1 MNPNKKPTTY
11 QKASQI
17 SFQSIGLGLAALCG
31 PFLAVSAGAADAPAL
46 SKDSGFQKP
55 AWLGE
60 LSGTLKES
68 YDDNVFMV
76 ENGKLANRSSWVT
89 TVSPKVGFNLV
100 PLLGDQTVLQAL
112 SLAYAP
118 DFSFFHEE
126 DSEDFTAHKLNLSL
140 KGKSGNVTFAAE
152 NGFCYIDGDDEAPTY
167 DRGRSAYAIA
177 GPRERREQFQDRAK
191 ITIQYD
197 KEKWFIRP
205 TASLLYFDLRT
216 DLRNVAGYDNYC
228 DRYDVNG
235 GLDLG
240 YKITPKVAATLGYR
254 YGHQDQQQFSFD
266 AAHLSSSSD
275 YHRVL
280 FGFEGKPLDWLTV
293 CVQAG
298 PDFRSYEEN
307 SGTHT
312 TPLDDLDETTYYA
325 EASLA
330 AQVTKNDVVSFKYK
344 QWRWLSSVGKLPALD
359 STFDLGYKHKF
370 NSQLSMDLG
379 ARFLESDYSIANVAS
394 GNRIDQMYTFSAGVT
409 YAFTSQL
416 TASLAY
422 SFDLGRNDA
431 NGLTSAAESDREFER
446 NLVSLGATYKF

>member
-1 MNPNKKPTTY
+1 MKKHKNSTTC

-17 SFQSIGLGLAALCG
+17 SFQSLGLGLAALCG
-31 PFLAVSAGAADAPAL
+31 PLLAASAGAADAPAL
-46 SKDSGFQKP
+46 SKKAGFQKP

-68 YDDNVFMV
+68 YDDNLFMV
-76 ENGKLANRSSWVT
+76 ENGKYANRSSWVT
-89 TVSPKVGFNLV
+89 TVSPKAGFNLV
-100 PLLGDQTVLQAL
+100 PLLGEQTVLQAL

-126 DSEDFTAHKLNLSL
+126 DSEDFTAHKLNLNL
-140 KGKSGNVTFAAE
+140 KGKTGNFSFSAE
-152 NGFCYIDGDDEAPTY
+152 NGFSYIDGEDEAPTY
-167 DRGRSAYAIA
+167 DRGRNAYAIA

-191 ITIQYD
+191 ITLQYD
-197 KEKWFIRP
+197 KEKWFVRP

-240 YKITPKVAATLGYR
+240 YKIMPKAAVTLGYR

-266 AAHLSSSSD
+266 AAHLSSPSD

-280 FGFEGKPLDWLTV
+280 FGFEGKPLDWLTIS
-293 CVQAG
+293 VQAG

-307 SGTHT
+307 SATHT

-330 AQVTKNDVVSFKYK
+330 AEVTKNDVISFKYK

-370 NSQLSMDLG
+370 TSQLSMDLG
-379 ARFLESDYSIANVAS
+379 ARLLESDYTIANVAS
-394 GNRIDQMYTFSAGVT
+394 GNRIDQLYTFSAGVT
-409 YAFTSQL
+409 YAFTSHL
-416 TASLAY
+416 SASLAY
-422 SFDLGRNDA
+422 SLDLGLNDTD
-431 NGLTSAAESDREFER
+431 GLTSAAASDREFER